1 MFKFPT
7 HKLENDSD
15 ATEPNGDLHVF
26 NEKTFG
32 LEYISECARI
42 NNEVLQKN
50 ESQLKGISSSMKSS
64 PTVLNPPRAT
74 RFIPKR
80 ITVQFEHT
88 YNYSQEVVRLP
99 GALVFLDH
107 LCCGTGIL
115 TVLKTKVLKQENTRL
130 FTRLTSINRNIGI
143 RCPLTGTNS

>member
-1 MFKFPT
+1 MVSHLCSSFQHFK
-7 HKLENDSD
+7 LQNDSD
-15 ATEPNGDLHVF
+15 ATEPNSDLHVF
-26 NEKTFG
+26 NEDIP

-74 RFIPKR
+74 HFIPKR

-130 FTRLTSINRNIGI
+130 FT
-143 RCPLTGTNS
+143 